1 MVFRKVGNKTTA
13 IIICGFFVV
22 ALIAALWMYLAGISL
37 DKKTIHE
44 YILLQGGTVMDVDNI
59 SLDSTPFP
67 VFSET
72 GRRKQEA
79 GNQFYK
85 VTYSKEGI
93 VHTAWYRG
101 INGPFGKLHTHTR
114 SGDPIEE
121 TPENEELIYR
131 YGARWIFTE

>member
-22 ALIAALWMYLAGISL
+22 ALITALWMYLAGISL
-37 DKKTIHE
+37 DKTTIHE
-44 YILLQGGTVMDVDNI
+44 SIHSQGGTVMDIENV

-67 VFSET
+67 VYSET
-72 GRRKQEA
+72 GRRKQES

-85 VTYSKEGI
+85 VSYSKNGI
-93 VHTAWYRG
+93 VHAAWYRG
-101 INGPFGKLHTHTR
+101 VNGPFGKPQTHTR

-121 TPENEELIYR
+121 TPENEGLIYR
-131 YGARWIFTE
+131 YGARWIFTD